1 MNFKHY
7 SPTEDNSH
15 RITNNDIGECFC
27 PVIQETTSTYYEQIY
42 NRIHRPNTTTYR
54 TC

>member
-1 MNFKHY
+1 MNFNHY

-27 PVIQETTSTYYEQIY
+27 PVIQDTTSTYFSSKGTKCK
-42 NRIHRPNTTTYR
+42 HCNTTIL
-54 TC
+54 